1 MIDTAVG
8 LLAILVWVLS
18 LIAQRSARRA
28 LEQARAQRAEA
39 AADWA
44 RAEEMRDHAVEI
56 LQDALGRE
64 RHDGGP
70 RDA

>member
-1 MIDTAVG
+1 MTTETLVTLIACTLGVLAN
-8 LLAILVWVLS
+8 LLAARTV
-18 LIAQRSARRA
+18 ASARR
-28 LEQARAQRAEA
+28 ERAEA

-56 LQDALGRE
+56 LHDALEYRE
-64 RHDGGP
+64 RHDKGP